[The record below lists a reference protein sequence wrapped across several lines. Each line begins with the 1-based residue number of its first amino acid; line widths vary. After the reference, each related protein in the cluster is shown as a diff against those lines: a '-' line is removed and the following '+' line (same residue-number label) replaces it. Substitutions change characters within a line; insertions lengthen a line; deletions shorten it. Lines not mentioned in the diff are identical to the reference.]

1 MGFAAKYSIQPKNIL
16 NNLKPKQNIKLYMFK
31 KNDKNDSILFFD
43 FEFLFLYFVLLYQ
56 FGIFQSECKYFIR
69 VIKYTTFAQNV

>member
-1 MGFAAKYSIQPKNIL
+1 
-16 NNLKPKQNIKLYMFK
+16 MFK